1 MLDFVLWF
9 FLLSLA
15 PWALWLARILIFG
28 APGLINLAA
37 VNEWVAFHHGPE
49 LARDVLQPLAAPE
62 RSLDVRKSAQ
72 DLIVLSVP
80 CRPRPGSRELRT
92 CAGGPDC
99 RGEHVRCR
107 CRGQHVSVGFG
118 PNISPC

>member
-15 PWALWLARILIFG
+15 PWALWLARILTCG
-28 APGLINLAA
+28 APGLIDLAA
-37 VNEWVAFHHGPE
+37 MNEWVALHHGPE
-49 LARDVLQPLAAPE
+49 WARDVVQPRAAPE

-72 DLIVLSVP
+72 DLKVLSVP
-80 CRPRPGSRELRT
+80 CLPRSGSRELRT

-99 RGEHVRCR
+99 R
-107 CRGQHVSVGFG
+107 
-118 PNISPC
+118 